1 MAARYFAELSSPP
14 RRTGVGRGQMVTMM
28 YWHRRLRV
36 PASNVPELKNTMSP
50 SLEAYGLFG
59 LSDPNAPVSCS
70 IEALWP

>member
-1 MAARYFAELSSPP
+1 
-14 RRTGVGRGQMVTMM
+14 MVTMM